1 MIIESVA
8 NAPELVSCT
17 SSRIDRLD
25 VECGLFF
32 QFAHFIG
39 DDWETM
45 LFVRRDKRL
54 GYYCE
59 GARLLGEQTGKM
71 KPALVLLGN
80 IWPSSQELRFR
91 IAGLAEKLKDKSFR
105 FLEFDVSRRCDPEFL
120 KYEGER
126 FDRFTYT
133 KGFIVTPLERPP
145 KGLIV

>member
-8 NAPELVSCT
+8 SAPKLVSCT

-32 QFAHFIG
+32 QFAHFAWG
-39 DDWETM
+39 DWETM
-45 LFVRRDKRL
+45 LFVRRDNRL
-54 GYYCE
+54 GYFCE
-59 GARLLGEQTGKM
+59 GARLLGEQSGRTKH
-71 KPALVLLGN
+71 ALVLLGD
-80 IWPSSQELRFR
+80 IWSSHEFKFR
-91 IAGLAEKLKDKSFR
+91 IAGHAERVKDKSFR
-105 FLEFDVSRRCDPEFL
+105 FLEFDASHRCDPEFL
-120 KYEGER
+120 RYEGDR